1 MELKKLI
8 ETATT
13 EAGLLNDLLALLE
26 RESVELGN
34 IDITGMD
41 VSNQAKEL
49 LIGKISEHS
58 ASLQQAVCACVV
70 SEGLASS
77 TSLVELAVHLSKK
90 GSKELLLIQKQMS
103 NTADKIKQAA
113 ALNQEVAERFTAMVT
128 TSLGLITRLVNQS
141 NVYSASGGYQQQRT
155 SAVMINREA

>member
-8 ETATT
+8 ETAAT
-13 EAGLLNDLLALLE
+13 EAGFLDDLLVLLE

-34 IDITGMD
+34 IDINGMD

-49 LIGKISEHS
+49 LIRKISGHS
-58 ASLQQAVCACVV
+58 PSLQQAVSACSVR
-70 SEGLASS
+70 EGLPSS
-77 TSLVELAVHLSKK
+77 TSLVALAEHFSKK
-90 GSKELLLIQKQMS
+90 GNKELLLIQKQMS
-103 NTADKIKQAA
+103 KTADKIKQAA
-113 ALNQEVAERFTAMVT
+113 ALNQEVAERFAAMVT

-141 NVYSASGGYQQQRT
+141 NVYGASGGYQQQRT